1 VAIFE
6 LREWEF
12 PHFIGVDREGKRL
25 KEVEEKLGRQLEPW
39 DFLVTSDPVGGRELA
54 YCLNPFRGFERID
67 NIPEVSKLRL
77 RDGIIFTPLDIYQQI
92 GIYALT
98 QAPATL
104 LTGSFGTGKTLLA
117 TAVALA
123 LTKRKI
129 FITRPPI
136 GISSDYD
143 IGYLPGDKDEKML
156 NWAGGFLSALNFL
169 YRGVRGFNYN
179 TIKNQLFFEKFEII
193 PLNMIQGVSI
203 LSGEILIVDEVQLI
217 TPDYMSMILSRMG
230 EGSKL
235 FLLGDLKQTYS
246 TLSQR
251 ESGLYRLQQVLPH
264 SHLAWVELQKIY
276 RNKLTEIAFKIIG
289 ADTGRREG

>member
-289 ADTGRREG
+289 ADTGRGEG